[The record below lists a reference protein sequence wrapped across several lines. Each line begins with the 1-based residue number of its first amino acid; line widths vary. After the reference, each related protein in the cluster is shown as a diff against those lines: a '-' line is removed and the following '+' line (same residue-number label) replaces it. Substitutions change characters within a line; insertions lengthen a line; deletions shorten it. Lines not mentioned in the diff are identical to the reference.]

1 MKSSYL
7 KAKSVIID
15 FSTIIQ
21 SSSAITKANTFE
33 EFSFDIVTYLKNIS
47 TNLSR
52 MDIVCDTYFK
62 DSLEAQTRNSRGCD
76 QLLEFSPDTLLPKR
90 MQEDFLRNDENKK
103 NLNIFLAH
111 TVLGADFG
119 NTFVI
124 VSLNDDILTN
134 TTADKEKVVNM
145 KKLMLK

>member
-1 MKSSYL
+1 
-7 KAKSVIID
+7 
-15 FSTIIQ
+15 
-21 SSSAITKANTFE
+21 
-33 EFSFDIVTYLKNIS
+33 
-47 TNLSR
+47 

-134 TTADKEKVVNM
+134 TTADTIDNIDELRKSCKHEEADVKIIPHVQNC
-145 KKLMLK
+145 K